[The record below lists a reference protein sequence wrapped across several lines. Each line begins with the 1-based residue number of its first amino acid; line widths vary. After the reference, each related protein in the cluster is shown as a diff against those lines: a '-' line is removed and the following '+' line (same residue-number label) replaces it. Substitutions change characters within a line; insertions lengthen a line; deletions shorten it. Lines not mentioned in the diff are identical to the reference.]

1 MTCVL
6 DAVFA
11 QASQQYESDTNPV
24 LNVSLFASKTTPYDV
39 PNSNDPKNPNA
50 SPPGTPIGGTGNGE
64 LTYDPQNTVLS
75 VPLPS
80 FTGEIQYLAGIFEGA
95 TKPPSSEE
103 VSLTINIL
111 QLGNSG
117 SGQYSVFLASTPSVL
132 FGGTQ
137 VLNCTPAIGGPFEL
151 TGQFQAYA
159 MGPTG
164 MNTKRGAVP
173 SDLYSLAFT
182 VAMRTYL
189 HIRPEPVP
197 VRSRRV

>member
-6 DAVFA
+6 DAVFG
-11 QASQQYESDTNPV
+11 QASQQYESGTNSV
-24 LNVSLFASKTTPYDV
+24 LNISLFASKTTPYDV
-39 PNSNDPKNPNA
+39 LNQNGPNA
-50 SPPGTPIGGTGNGE
+50 SPPGTPIGGAGNGE
-64 LTYDPQNTVLS
+64 LTYNPENTVLS

-95 TKPPSSEE
+95 TEPPSSEE

-117 SGQYSVFLASTPSVL
+117 SGQYSVFLASTPSML
-132 FGGTQ
+132 YGGTQ

-164 MNTKRGAVP
+164 TSTKKGAVPAVP